1 MMQPNLFEQ
10 PDYQDE
16 YRELLQKSWNDS
28 LQIIKDRGEIPPWW
42 ESDFL
47 LQEDEIRLLQTIGDG
62 YQEGRKIITEYG
74 EGLSR
79 YVSTITRDAGF
90 IAEVN
95 AVAVVRRCLNLGYIE
110 RVVTG
115 ATSTLYVA
123 DEGEWR
129 LDAVM
134 ADRYWESEESA

>member
-1 MMQPNLFEQ
+1 MQPNLFEQ

-16 YRELLQKSWNDS
+16 YRELLQKSWDDS

-47 LQEDEIRLLQTIGDG
+47 LQEDEVRLLQAIGDG
-62 YQEGRKIITEYG
+62 YPEGERVTVQYPDG
-74 EGLSR
+74 R
-79 YVSTITRDAGF
+79 VRRVSTITRDAGF
-90 IAEVN
+90 NAEVN
-95 AVAVVRRCLNLGYIE
+95 ATAVIRRCIRLGYIN
-110 RVVTG
+110 RVVHG
-115 ATSTLYVA
+115 ATSTLYVT

>member
-28 LQIIKDRGEIPPWW
+28 LRIIRDRGEIPPWI

-74 EGLSR
+74 DGLSR

-95 AVAVVRRCLNLGYIE
+95 AVAVVRRCLKLGYIE
-110 RVVTG
+110 RAVTG
-115 ATSTLYVA
+115 ATSTLYVT

-134 ADRYWESEESA
+134 ADRYWESEDSA